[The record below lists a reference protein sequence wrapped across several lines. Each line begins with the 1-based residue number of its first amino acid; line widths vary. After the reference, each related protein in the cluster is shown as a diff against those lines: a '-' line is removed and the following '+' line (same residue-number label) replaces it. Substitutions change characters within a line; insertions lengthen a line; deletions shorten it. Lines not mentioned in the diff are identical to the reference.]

1 MSKKPLKRGD
11 QKVLE
16 EKMARKHRS
25 TASISP
31 LPPRSIIFCEGTKTE
46 PNYLREIVVLINKK
60 YRDYARRNRIELK
73 DNIDVVGTGRSTRS
87 LLEYA
92 VSNVT
97 TDTVDA
103 WLVYDHDD
111 FPAEQFNE
119 TPEMADAV
127 SNKSR
132 VNYKVAWSN
141 ECFELW
147 LLLHFIKLEANISRK
162 EYVKKLKTYI
172 PDYQKSTSDIYSRL
186 KDKVDVAIT
195 NAKEIEK
202 SYDKGTTPS
211 KMAPCTI
218 VYKLVEELL
227 SYLI

>member
-11 QKVLE
+11 QKSLK
-16 EKMARKHRS
+16 EKMARKQRS

-46 PNYLREIVVLINKK
+46 PNYLREIVTLINEK

-92 VSNVT
+92 MQNVT
-97 TDTVDA
+97 IDTIDV

-111 FPAEQFNE
+111 FPSKQFNE
-119 TPEMADAV
+119 TPEMAEAQSKK
-127 SNKSR
+127 SNI
-132 VNYKVAWSN
+132 NYKVAWSN

-162 EYVKKLKTYI
+162 EYIKKLKTYI
-172 PDYQKSTSDIYSRL
+172 PDYQKSASDIYSRL
-186 KDKVDVAIT
+186 KDKVGIAIT

-202 SYDKGTTPS
+202 SYDKEATPS

-227 SYLI
+227 SYL